1 MLLLHDDSK
10 PEDDL
15 KFVSTGLKPDTKY
28 PFSLDDVPSYI
39 MAMVNIDANL
49 CYEWPFCRV
58 GSWIHGD
65 YHTMQLQLH
74 PLAQ

>member
-15 KFVSTGLKPDTKY
+15 KFISTGLKPDTKY
-28 PFSLDDVPSYI
+28 PFSSDGAPSYI

-49 CYEWPFCRV
+49 CYELSFCRV
-58 GSWIHGD
+58 AS
-65 YHTMQLQLH
+65 
-74 PLAQ
+74 